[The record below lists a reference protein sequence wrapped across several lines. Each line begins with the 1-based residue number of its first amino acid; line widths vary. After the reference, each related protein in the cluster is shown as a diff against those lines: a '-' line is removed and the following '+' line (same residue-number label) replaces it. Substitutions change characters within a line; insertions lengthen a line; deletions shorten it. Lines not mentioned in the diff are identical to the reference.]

1 MSDHGSNGLAA
12 PGTVAYSEPHFPALA
27 TLIAVLY
34 LAQVA
39 RNIAGKLLYAGLLGE
54 IAIGVIFGPVAK
66 LLPNNWE
73 TTFLVVGYI
82 GLVLII
88 FEGGLTTE
96 PSTTF
101 FVLRA
106 AGPELGQSIV
116 GEVLKAAALV
126 DDVVALV
133 LLSVLHPLAASEG
146 SITNLGWLVG
156 RPIVASAA
164 MAIVTPVLAVYV
176 FRPIFRT
183 KRVTSLVEKGGHEAE
198 FFIGVAVLCA
208 FLAIAFYAGT
218 TMLLGAFLAGYFL
231 GALPHP
237 SSRVSFI
244 ACWDD
249 YILQI
254 QEHLLVPLFFVS
266 IGYSIPFLDLW
277 TGARIWH
284 GVVYA
289 VLMAIG
295 KLIAGAPII
304 FIGLFKGRKA
314 RSPQPEQ
321 SEPSKSRSREIERS
335 DTGSATIQVSDSGQG
350 QQEKEKGIP
359 RRQSDD
365 GAEASPETERAESE
379 RPSEGNAE
387 DGSDQ
392 GGNADGA
399 RSVDDAEK
407 GVSKQKGD
415 GAKKGSG
422 SRAYFLHETL
432 PAAGFIGL
440 ALVARGEIGVLVL
453 QVARTAS
460 AESSDPIL
468 REPPYLTGLWAVALC
483 TIAGP
488 ISFGLLTKRY
498 GERIKEGEWG
508 IPKGEDDG
516 RGLD

>member
-1 MSDHGSNGLAA
+1 
-12 PGTVAYSEPHFPALA
+12 
-27 TLIAVLY
+27 
-34 LAQVA
+34 
-39 RNIAGKLLYAGLLGE
+39 
-54 IAIGVIFGPVAK
+54 
-66 LLPNNWE
+66 
-73 TTFLVVGYI
+73 
-82 GLVLII
+82 
-88 FEGGLTTE
+88 
-96 PSTTF
+96 
-101 FVLRA
+101 
-106 AGPELGQSIV
+106 
-116 GEVLKAAALV
+116 
-126 DDVVALV
+126 
-133 LLSVLHPLAASEG
+133 
-146 SITNLGWLVG
+146 
-156 RPIVASAA
+156 

-183 KRVTSLVEKGGHEAE
+183 KRITSLVEKGGHEAE
-198 FFIGVAVLCA
+198 LFIGVAVLCA

-254 QEHLLVPLFFVS
+254 QEHVSLLSSPGPKMDSCFDADAVLLFQLLVPLFFVS

-295 KLIAGAPII
+295 KLIAGAPIVI
-304 FIGLFKGRKA
+304 IGLFKGRKA
-314 RSPQPEQ
+314 RDPQ
-321 SEPSKSRSREIERS
+321 SARSNSSKSQAREIERS

-359 RRQSDD
+359 QRQSDD

-440 ALVARGEIGVLVL
+440 ALVARGEIGVSLV
-453 QVARTAS
+453 AS
-460 AESSDPIL
+460 
-468 REPPYLTGLWAVALC
+468 LC
-483 TIAGP
+483 HMPFLIRCCRQPGP
-488 ISFGLLTKRY
+488 RSASRPDRLC
-498 GERIKEGEWG
+498 RIV
-508 IPKGEDDG
+508 
-516 RGLD
+516 